1 MEAKAFATMKKE
13 NNIPDVSVLIY
24 KEANKYMDAQYPHQ
38 KKIKSGTKN
47 TVSRSFHM
55 PPKKTLAA
63 LFILFVLFLCLVFLL
78 WKRNELYPFGNDVT
92 IIVDPIK
99 GDNTKVVPQ
108 NLTLTILEE
117 AKTSEPFS
125 EAMQKCFDTAIRE
138 FMLEPL
144 IVRENAKMILECNG
158 TRREFVS
165 GTGENYL
172 EVSWV
177 HSQIHY
183 MVREANS
190 QVYMARLGRHPLPL
204 SLGSILEVCQRLVT
218 LEESE
223 ELRQC
228 LNKAIEEFP
237 KEPQVLQDNAVL
249 EVSCG
254 GRHVTFRSEA
264 LQNETNEINVYKDMQ
279 GEVVFQ
285 VKARGAAWWARKFQV

>member
-1 MEAKAFATMKKE
+1 MEAKVFATMKKE
-13 NNIPDVSVLIY
+13 NNIPDLSVLIY

-47 TVSRSFHM
+47 TVSRGFHK
-55 PPKKTLAA
+55 PPKKILTV
-63 LFILFVLFLCLVFLL
+63 LFILFVLVLCVVFLL
-78 WKRNELYPFGNDVT
+78 WKQN
-92 IIVDPIK
+92 K
-99 GDNTKVVPQ
+99 GDNTKVVPK

-117 AKTSEPFS
+117 AKASEPFS

-144 IVRENAKMILECNG
+144 IVRENAKMTLECNG

-165 GTGENYL
+165 GKGENYI
-172 EVSWV
+172 EVYWV
-177 HSQIHY
+177 DSQAHY
-183 MVREANS
+183 RVKEANS
-190 QVYMARLGRHPLPL
+190 QVYVARLGRHPLPL
-204 SLGSILEVCQRLVT
+204 NLGSILEVYQQLVT

-237 KEPQVLQDNAVL
+237 KEPRVLQDNAVL

-254 GRHVTFRSEA
+254 GSHVTFRSEA
-264 LQNETNEINVYKDMQ
+264 LQNETNEINIYKDMQ
-279 GEVVFQ
+279 GKVEYIVN
-285 VKARGAAWWARKFQV
+285 ARGKAWWARKFRMH